1 MQQFCTAVKIQEP
14 LRPDLFVGLLL
25 WGQSWVTSPTLMA
38 ARYPRPTEVS
48 RRAIMPR
55 VQVSCNTEWNLTV
68 SISLVRVTADHFGF
82 RKLNAI
88 NKSSGVLDQLHRAH
102 PGDPKASTRPQ
113 QPSHMDR

>member
-1 MQQFCTAVKIQEP
+1 MQQSCAAVKIQEP

-25 WGQSWVTSPTLMA
+25 WGQSSGTSPILMA

-48 RRAIMPR
+48 PRTIVSR
-55 VQVSCNTEWNLTV
+55 VQVSCNTECVLTV
-68 SISLVRVTADHFGF
+68 SISLVRVTADIFLF
-82 RKLNAI
+82 RKLNTI
-88 NKSSGVLDQLHRAH
+88 NKSPGVLDQLHRAH